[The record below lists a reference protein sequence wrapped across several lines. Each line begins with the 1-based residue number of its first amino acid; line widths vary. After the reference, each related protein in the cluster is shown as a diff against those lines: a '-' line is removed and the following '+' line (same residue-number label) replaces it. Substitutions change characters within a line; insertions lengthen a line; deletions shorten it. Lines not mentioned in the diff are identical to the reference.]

1 MKILDEIREA
11 IIKLEN
17 KNYKVNSI
25 NLSDDM
31 QKKLVDN
38 FNKMIGVKAFSKLDG
53 INTLFS
59 YEIYSSF
66 DNTPVSFN
74 VTIKFEDIK

>member
-25 NLSDDM
+25 NLSNDM

-38 FNKMIGVKAFSKLDG
+38 FNKTLGAKAFSNLDG

-74 VTIKFEDIK
+74 VTIKFEDIE